1 MTSGSRVEHR
11 VERLLA
17 VVHRFDVVALERRA
31 RTSDSRTPR
40 SSSATST
47 WPNGAGSLIAGTV
60 QTLGKR
66 SVRRLQVSYTRF
78 LTELPAPHQRLL
90 TGGVDREGRRPGP
103 SRSPTEGATMKK
115 RFAAAGLAA
124 GLTGGAIAG
133 IALTHPSVSGAQT
146 DTTTE
151 TTVPAQTDESESEAT
166 RPEPGAWL
174 SETFAPLVAD
184 GTITQA
190 QADAVIAAIQEARPD
205 HGLRGHRFRP
215 WREPRRIA
223 ATAIGIST
231 EDLRTALQ
239 GGRVPRRGGA
249 GQRGRPPSR
258 DRHVRRRPEDAPR
271 HGSRVVTSPRRKPTR
286 SSPTPP
292 SASPRW

>member
-1 MTSGSRVEHR
+1 
-11 VERLLA
+11 
-17 VVHRFDVVALERRA
+17 
-31 RTSDSRTPR
+31 
-40 SSSATST
+40 
-47 WPNGAGSLIAGTV
+47 
-60 QTLGKR
+60 
-66 SVRRLQVSYTRF
+66 
-78 LTELPAPHQRLL
+78 
-90 TGGVDREGRRPGP
+90 
-103 SRSPTEGATMKK
+103 MKK

-174 SETFAPLVAD
+174 SETLAPLVAD

-205 HGLRGHRFRP
+205 HGLRGHRFGRGVNL
-215 WREPRRIA
+215 EIA

-239 GGRVPRRGGA
+239 GGQSLAEVAQANGVDPQVVIDAFVADVKTHLDARVASGDLTQAEADEKFANATERITAMVNGDFPDRPFGPGPRGDDTDDTDDA
-249 GQRGRPPSR
+249 G
-258 DRHVRRRPEDAPR
+258 D
-271 HGSRVVTSPRRKPTR
+271 TSP
-286 SSPTPP
+286 SSDT
-292 SASPRW
+292 SASGASTS

>member
-1 MTSGSRVEHR
+1 
-11 VERLLA
+11 
-17 VVHRFDVVALERRA
+17 
-31 RTSDSRTPR
+31 
-40 SSSATST
+40 
-47 WPNGAGSLIAGTV
+47 
-60 QTLGKR
+60 
-66 SVRRLQVSYTRF
+66 
-78 LTELPAPHQRLL
+78 
-90 TGGVDREGRRPGP
+90 
-103 SRSPTEGATMKK
+103 MKK

-151 TTVPAQTDESESEAT
+151 TTVPAQTDESEAEAT

-174 SETFAPLVAD
+174 SETLAPLVAD

-205 HGLRGHRFRP
+205 HGLRGHRFGRGVNL
-215 WREPRRIA
+215 EIA

-239 GGRVPRRGGA
+239 DGQSLAEVAQANGVDPQVVIDAFVADLQTHLAARVESGALTQAEADEKLANATERITAMVNGDFPDRPFGPGPRG
-249 GQRGRPPSR
+249 
-258 DRHVRRRPEDAPR
+258 DDTE
-271 HGSRVVTSPRRKPTR
+271 TPT
-286 SSPTPP
+286 TPP
-292 SASPRW
+292 SDTSASGASTS